1 MDFKRFT
8 TWRGGYAFAACLV
21 ALASLALL
29 PFRPYLTP
37 TTVMLLYVPIIIV
50 AGRAAGARAS
60 AVSAVLGF
68 LALDLLFVPPYY
80 HLVVAS
86 VAEWSALLVF
96 LVVALV
102 SGQQTGVLRE
112 REQAALDRQREL
124 EFLNRLSFRVA
135 SEKSLQP
142 TAEFIASQIT
152 EVLGATRTALYLG
165 TPGAPSAECLA
176 QAGDPMPSSGE
187 AAVVAWVVRTGA
199 AVGMPDVP
207 GLGVEEGVVTVGAD
221 EAVPGV
227 SAEGLYLP
235 LHGAR
240 GLQGALYTRFS
251 EPERP
256 TADDARLLVAVANLA
271 AASLERQR
279 LEEEAA
285 HADVLREADR
295 LKATFV
301 SSISHELKT
310 PLAAATARVTGLVD
324 EREHVD
330 SERVWEELAEVSDDL
345 QRLNGSI
352 GDLLDL
358 SRLESDAWRPH
369 LEHYELDEVLGTV
382 LARLPAEKRGRVRF
396 DLPADPPVV
405 NVDFAQIARAIG
417 QLVENALAYSPPDS
431 PVIVGASE
439 RGDVRVWV
447 EDSGPGI
454 DDAEKSRVFEKFY
467 RGAASPDVPTGTGLG
482 LVIARE
488 IVRSHDGT
496 LLVEDVEPHGARFV
510 MILPSPAEKEPS

>member
-1 MDFKRFT
+1 MDLKRFT

-37 TTVMLLYVPIIIV
+37 TTVMLLYVPVIIV

-112 REQAALDRQREL
+112 RERAALDRQREL

-152 EVLGATRTALYLG
+152 EVLGATRVALYLG

-207 GLGVEEGVVTVGAD
+207 GLGVEEGVVTVGVT

-227 SAEGLYLP
+227 SADGLYLP

-240 GLQGALYTRFS
+240 GLQGALYIRFA
-251 EPERP
+251 EPNRP
-256 TADDARLLVAVANLA
+256 SSDDARLLVAVANLA

-324 EREHVD
+324 EREHFEP
-330 SERVWEELAEVSDDL
+330 ERVWEELAEVSDDL
-345 QRLNGSI
+345 QRLNCSI

-382 LARLPAEKRGRVRF
+382 LARVPAESAAESGSNCPQTHRWSTSTSRRSRARSDSSWRTRWRTRHPTRRSSWAPRSEETFACGSRITALGSMIPRSPGSSRSSTEV
-396 DLPADPPVV
+396 PPPRTCRP
-405 NVDFAQIARAIG
+405 ARAW
-417 QLVENALAYSPPDS
+417 AWRSPGRS
-431 PVIVGASE
+431 SVV
-439 RGDVRVWV
+439 
-447 EDSGPGI
+447 
-454 DDAEKSRVFEKFY
+454 
-467 RGAASPDVPTGTGLG
+467 TT
-482 LVIARE
+482 
-488 IVRSHDGT
+488 VRSWLKTSSPMAHD
-496 LLVEDVEPHGARFV
+496 
-510 MILPSPAEKEPS
+510 S